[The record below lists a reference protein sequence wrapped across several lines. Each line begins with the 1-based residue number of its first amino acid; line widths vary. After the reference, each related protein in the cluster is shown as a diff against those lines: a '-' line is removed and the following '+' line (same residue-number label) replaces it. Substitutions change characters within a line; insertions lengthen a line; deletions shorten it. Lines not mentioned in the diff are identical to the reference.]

1 MYTGQIC
8 QSTLQSLQNCI
19 PDRCGSSEVYVP
31 SSGRQI
37 EIEQQLT
44 TLLTGLQL
52 LNPSE
57 VCQAAIVPFL
67 CYYSFGLCDSSNEL
81 HLPSFRDC
89 VLIGNQTCAAEFRT
103 AISLVGR
110 ENLPQCETLPTT
122 SLISLQLE
130 CSGERM

>member
-1 MYTGQIC
+1 MGHIC
-8 QSTLQSLQNCI
+8 QSALQSLQNCI
-19 PDRCGSSEVYVP
+19 PDRRGSSEVHIP

-57 VCQAAIVPFL
+57 ECQAAIVPFL
-67 CYYSFGLCDSSNEL
+67 CFYSFGLCDSSNQP
-81 HLPSFRDC
+81 HLPSIEDC
-89 VLIGNQTCAAEFRT
+89 VRIGNQTCAAEFRT

-122 SLISLQLE
+122 SVISLQLE